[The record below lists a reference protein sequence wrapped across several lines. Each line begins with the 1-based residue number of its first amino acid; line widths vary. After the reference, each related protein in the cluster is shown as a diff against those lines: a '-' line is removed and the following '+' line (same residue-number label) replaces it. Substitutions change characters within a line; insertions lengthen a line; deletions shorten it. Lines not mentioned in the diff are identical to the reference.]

1 MLLLINCVLKL
12 YHSFNYV
19 CQIVTKSIFL
29 QRYPEF
35 TSLCQA
41 LPSLTKLYQAA
52 SEIGDGE
59 KGELQAVNQQ
69 VVRLQVTVAHAV
81 THQVTDS

>member
-1 MLLLINCVLKL
+1 MFVKLSLKVYFCKDIQNLPVFVRL
-12 YHSFNYV
+12 Y
-19 CQIVTKSIFL
+19 K
-29 QRYPEF
+29 
-35 TSLCQA
+35 A

-59 KGELQAVNQQ
+59 KWELEAVDQQ

-81 THQVTDS
+81 AHQVTDS